1 MSIKEKL
8 KNDLTEAIRSRNEI
22 KSGTIRMVLAAIQ
35 VEEVAG
41 KEAKVLSDADII
53 KVLSREAKKRKE
65 AVEAF
70 TQGGRLDK
78 AEQEAKEGEV
88 IQSYL
93 PEQLSD
99 DEVKKIVEEAIKDSG
114 ATSPAQMGQVMKIVQ
129 PKVAGKADGGFVSGL
144 VKAALSGN

>member
-99 DEVKKIVEEAIKDSG
+99 DEVKKIVEDAIKESG
-114 ATSPAQMGQVMKIVQ
+114 ATTPAQMGQVMKIVQ